1 VISDG
6 TFGGF
11 QVGEYRVKDPK
22 TRQRAIQERVGGAT
36 CPWLALQDVVA
47 DSPTTLRQRI
57 ARARVVVVHATE
69 IDAAGESGM
78 GLTTF
83 EPTLRELREAWL
95 RLREAGVRRFVF
107 TADHGFL
114 LLDRPEP
121 LRHGTRFD
129 PSRRHAISP
138 VAADHAHEV
147 RVPLQSL
154 GYEGA
159 TGFLMMPAGLQV
171 FDTGKREQSF
181 VHGGNSLQERVIPVL
196 VVTSKA
202 EPGGTRY
209 KYVVRV
215 AQGPAAPGM
224 HRIIVTVALAVDQ
237 LFGGPRTVDVVLR
250 PIEAEGVSVEV
261 WVGSELAE
269 GKLRVV
275 VGEPTE
281 LFFRLQAEAAG
292 KVAVEVACSGEVDA
306 EPVQAG
312 FFAVEPTKKA
322 GAKAPVPTGGGLRAW
337 LASVEDTG
345 HRQVLAH
352 LAAHGAISEPEVAT
366 MLGSTA
372 LGRKFARALDA
383 LVPATAPMQVRVDSV
398 DGIKRYVRETE

>member
-1 VISDG
+1 M
-6 TFGGF
+6 
-11 QVGEYRVKDPK
+11 
-22 TRQRAIQERVGGAT
+22 
-36 CPWLALQDVVA
+36 A
-47 DSPTTLRQRI
+47 DTPTTLRQRI
-57 ARARVVVVHATE
+57 ARARIVVVHSAE
-69 IDAAGESGM
+69 IDTAGESGI

-114 LLDRPEP
+114 LLDQPIL
-121 LRHGTRFD
+121 LRHGTRLD
-129 PSRRHAISP
+129 PSRRHVVST

-147 RVPLQSL
+147 RVPLASL

-159 TGFLMMPAGLQV
+159 AGFLMMPAALQV
-171 FDTGKREQSF
+171 FDTGKREHSF

-209 KYVVRV
+209 RYVVRV
-215 AQGPAAPGM
+215 DPGPAAPGM
-224 HRIIVTVALAVDQ
+224 HRIAVTVALADDQ
-237 LFGGPRTVDVVLR
+237 LFGGQRTVDLVLR
-250 PIEAEGVSVEV
+250 PVDAAGVTSEV

-275 VGEPTE
+275 VGEHTE
-281 LFFRLQAEAAG
+281 LFFRLQGETAG
-292 KVAVEVACSGEVDA
+292 KVAVEVACSGDVVA
-306 EPVQAG
+306 EPVHAG

-322 GAKAPVPTGGGLRAW
+322 AAAAPVPAGGGMRQW
-337 LASVEDTG
+337 LAAVQDTG

-352 LAAHGAISEPEVAT
+352 LAAHGSISEPEVAA
-366 MLGSTA
+366 MLGSPA
-372 LGRKFARALDA
+372 HGRKFARALDD
-383 LVPATAPMQVRVDSV
+383 LVPATAPMQVRVVNV
-398 DGIKRYVRETE
+398 DGVKRYVREDG